1 MSETTGQTHTKYK
14 EGKYSVMVTQYLTD
28 GIIAAQ
34 DEYSGTIRQC
44 LKCIENLFYYEEDWA
59 FAYKEPYIEVNAEY
73 IFQNTK
79 TAASSFAKF
88 HNLQDKLKIFVKE
101 KNIKE
106 SLVSY
111 SDAPLI
117 DWEEIYEDC
126 G

>member
-1 MSETTGQTHTKYK
+1 
-14 EGKYSVMVTQYLTD
+14 MVTQYLTD

-79 TAASSFAKF
+79 TAASSFAKL